1 MPSKSIFFL
10 LQECRSQKELYNQV
24 CLNTRNL
31 NRRQELPVQKYG
43 HRANIHDS
51 ALCPYFL
58 LHWKLLSSNQI
69 PCVFK
74 HTYLVIK
81 LFLTYAYLIIKSI
94 FFLIPK
100 FQKKNIWEVCLHTR
114 GPLSFSFSA
123 WRLICS
129 RAVWVLRYSS
139 MGVSLDIYAT
149 YIKER
154 KTCLNRFSIPCH
166 YIHPLTYF

>member
-31 NRRQELPVQKYG
+31 IRRQELPVQQYG

-81 LFLTYAYLIIKSI
+81 LFLTYAYLISKSI
-94 FFLIPK
+94 FFLIP
-100 FQKKNIWEVCLHTR
+100 QISEKKYLGSLFTYPRASIILFLCLTSH
-114 GPLSFSFSA
+114 LF
-123 WRLICS
+123 
-129 RAVWVLRYSS
+129 
-139 MGVSLDIYAT
+139 
-149 YIKER
+149 
-154 KTCLNRFSIPCH
+154 
-166 YIHPLTYF
+166 